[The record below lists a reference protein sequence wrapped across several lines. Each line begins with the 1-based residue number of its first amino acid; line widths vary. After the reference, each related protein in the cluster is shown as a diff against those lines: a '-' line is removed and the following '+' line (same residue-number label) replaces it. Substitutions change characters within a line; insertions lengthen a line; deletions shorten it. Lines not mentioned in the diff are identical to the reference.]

1 METLN
6 VTAAG
11 DQEQVYRILDN
22 LIRANKEFRILIT
35 VPSGEKGTE
44 QTEAVEDVPEIEE
57 RDLEKDV
64 TDIIHEIARPYQGLP
79 VFAGGDHDV
88 RGGCGDAR
96 FHHED
101 SLSYHRKEISDYAE
115 PRGACNPPC
124 HRGCMVKGTDGDA

>member
-44 QTEAVEDVPEIEE
+44 
-57 RDLEKDV
+57 
-64 TDIIHEIARPYQGLP
+64 
-79 VFAGGDHDV
+79 
-88 RGGCGDAR
+88 
-96 FHHED
+96 
-101 SLSYHRKEISDYAE
+101 
-115 PRGACNPPC
+115 
-124 HRGCMVKGTDGDA
+124 